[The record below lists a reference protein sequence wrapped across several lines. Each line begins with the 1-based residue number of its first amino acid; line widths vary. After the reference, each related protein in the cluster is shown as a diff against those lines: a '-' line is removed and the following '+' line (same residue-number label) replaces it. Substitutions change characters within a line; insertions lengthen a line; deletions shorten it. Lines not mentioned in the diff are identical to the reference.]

1 MLPSG
6 MVHFSVDAMGLVQSL
21 DVDVPNP
28 DFDFTELH
36 FVRNKAGIKEQ

>member
-6 MVHFSVDAMGLVQSL
+6 MVHFSFNALGKVAAL

-36 FVRNKAGIKEQ
+36 FVRD